1 MRPENKP
8 LLHRA
13 KQFVLHI
20 MRAIGMFRVA
30 RWLTAD
36 KIRILCYHGISLNDE
51 HRFRPALFM
60 RPETFAD
67 RIEHLAIKGY
77 PVISL
82 DAACDFLERGG
93 AENCAVVITIDDG
106 WYGTYKHMLPILR
119 RHAMPATLYVSTY
132 YVQNQVQVFNVAVQY
147 LIWSAR
153 RQPVELS
160 GGPAQITD
168 RFDLSM
174 VAERERLFE
183 AVIQRASRLDGAS
196 TRQSMLNSFASS
208 LGVGWDDAVTNRI
221 CTFVNRDEARQLQEA
236 GIDLQLHTHRHRFP
250 ANSFDLAAQELE
262 DNRRALS
269 DIAPH
274 SMAHF
279 CYPSGVYSSEQV
291 AWVTSL
297 GMRSATTTRP
307 GLNDKSVPMGE
318 LRRFLDSDDISPI
331 EFEAEISGLLWI
343 VRRVF
348 GRK

>member
-1 MRPENKP
+1 MSPENKP

-82 DAACDFLERGG
+82 DAACDLLERGG

-183 AVIQRASRLDGAS
+183 ALPVDADHDSELVRTAFAIDQRAVFMRGQQERGKSEPAR
-196 TRQSMLNSFASS
+196 R
-208 LGVGWDDAVTNRI
+208 AVLPADN
-221 CTFVNRDEARQLQEA
+221 DERR
-236 GIDLQLHTHRHRFP
+236 TP
-250 ANSFDLAAQELE
+250 FDLGFDPRESHQ
-262 DNRRALS
+262 
-269 DIAPH
+269 IA
-274 SMAHF
+274 
-279 CYPSGVYSSEQV
+279 
-291 AWVTSL
+291 
-297 GMRSATTTRP
+297 
-307 GLNDKSVPMGE
+307 
-318 LRRFLDSDDISPI
+318 
-331 EFEAEISGLLWI
+331 EA
-343 VRRVF
+343 
-348 GRK
+348 